1 MPPAAFATSVLLP
14 LLLIAQEPS
23 SQIASIVAHRGFKN
37 VAPENTIA
45 AFDAAAKAGAKYVE
59 VDVRATRDGHLV
71 LMHDATVDRTTNGH
85 GAVKDLTFEEIRKLD
100 AGGGER
106 VPTLRET
113 LEWGKRSGVKID
125 IDHKSGDVEAIAAAV
140 REAGAIR
147 NVVIEGGYET
157 LARFVRLLPGVDTMP
172 KVKSAAEVPQV
183 CGSLKTTVVRLS
195 IEQLRDPSMVRAVNA
210 CGARV
215 SVTILGALDNE
226 NGIAEVIQRG
236 AQLIETDH
244 PDLVSRVLKALR

>member
-1 MPPAAFATSVLLP
+1 
-14 LLLIAQEPS
+14 
-23 SQIASIVAHRGFKN
+23 
-37 VAPENTIA
+37 
-45 AFDAAAKAGAKYVE
+45 
-59 VDVRATRDGHLV
+59 
-71 LMHDATVDRTTNGH
+71 
-85 GAVKDLTFEEIRKLD
+85 
-100 AGGGER
+100 
-106 VPTLRET
+106 VPTLREA
-113 LEWGKRSGVKID
+113 LDWSKRTGVKID

-172 KVKSAAEVPQV
+172 KVKSAGDIPHV

-195 IEQLRDPSMVRAVNA
+195 IEQLRDPSAVRAVNA

-226 NGIAEVIQRG
+226 AGIAEVIQRG
-236 AQLIETDH
+236 AQLIETDR
-244 PDLVSRVLKALR
+244 PDLATKVLAARR

>member
-1 MPPAAFATSVLLP
+1 MLLALFAHRLQG
-14 LLLIAQEPS
+14 QE
-23 SQIASIVAHRGFKN
+23 AREVEVVAHRGYKA

-45 AFDAAAKAGAKYVE
+45 AFDAAAKAGARYVE

-100 AGGGER
+100 AGGGQR
-106 VPTLRET
+106 VPALREV
-113 LEWGKRSGVKID
+113 LDWSIRSGVKID

-147 NVVIEGGYET
+147 NVVIEGGYDT
-157 LARFVRLLPGVDTMP
+157 LAKFVRLLPGVDTMP
-172 KVKSAAEVPQV
+172 KVKSTQEIPHI
-183 CGSLKTTVVRLS
+183 CGSLRTTVVRLS
-195 IEQLRDPSMVRAVNA
+195 IEQLRDPSAVRAVNA

-215 SVTILGALDNE
+215 SVTILGPLDNGA
-226 NGIAEVIQRG
+226 GIAEVIQRG
-236 AQLIETDH
+236 AQLIETDR
-244 PDLVSRVLKALR
+244 PDLVAKALEARR